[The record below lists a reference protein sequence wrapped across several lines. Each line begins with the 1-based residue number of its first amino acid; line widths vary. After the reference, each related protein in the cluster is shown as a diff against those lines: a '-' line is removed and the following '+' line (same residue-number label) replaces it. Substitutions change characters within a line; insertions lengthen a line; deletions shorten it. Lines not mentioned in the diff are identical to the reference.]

1 LGKAVSKS
9 IKSRVEILLEEY
21 PEKFG
26 IDFSKNKQVL
36 KNLNFELSQFDSN
49 RIAGFITR
57 TKNGQ
62 KE

>member
-1 LGKAVSKS
+1 MPYLKFNKGVGHRKGSGVKIGK
-9 IKSRVEILLEEY
+9 Y
-21 PEKFG
+21 PVKVA
-26 IDFSKNKQVL
+26 KHVKQVL